1 MAAGHTRYVRYI
13 ALALF
18 VRRLIHSCPMGFD
31 AHDGLRCHLLTRPL

>member
-18 VRRLIHSCPMGFD
+18 VRHLIRFPWALMLMMAYVATC
-31 AHDGLRCHLLTRPL
+31 